1 MTIITRS
8 DVNDEC
14 FKVNLNVNCMNECA
28 TDNYKLGNILEISK
42 RSVQYKDVSSTKS
55 LF

>member
-8 DVNDEC
+8 DVNDER
-14 FKVNLNVNCMNECA
+14 FKVNVNVNCMNECA
-28 TDNYKLGNILEISK
+28 TDNYKLGNILEIRKS
-42 RSVQYKDVSSTKS
+42 SVQYKDVSSTES

>member
-8 DVNDEC
+8 DVNDER
-14 FKVNLNVNCMNECA
+14 FKVNVNANYMNESV

-42 RSVQYKDVSSTKS
+42 SSVQYKNVSSTKS